1 MEKTHG
7 TEYQWFE
14 DDRVVEHKH
23 KLFNAYVIPY
33 TRMIYKLCI
42 QYTCEKE
49 DIPDNYTEVL
59 TNLYKYILT
68 YDPSRSIKTWI
79 HIVTKRCVFD
89 MDKKHRDRRSMQNKD
104 NDIDTYIDDDS
115 STEDNVTYKSM
126 DLTNYEEWYNDDIL
140 AALNQLKP
148 CDKRALLLQQAG
160 YKLKEIAEI
169 EYRHGTL
176 ESGNINTIKSRL
188 FLARKQ
194 LQELLTSDGETR
206 KTNTTD

>member
-1 MEKTHG
+1 MEKTLSSEH
-7 TEYQWFE
+7 QWFE
-14 DDRVVEHKH
+14 DNRTVERKH
-23 KLFNAYVIPY
+23 KLFNAYVVPY

-42 QYTCEKE
+42 QYTCNKE
-49 DIPDNYTEVL
+49 DIQDNYTEVL

-68 YDPSRSIKTWI
+68 YDSSRSIKTWI

-89 MDKKHRDRRSMQNKD
+89 MDKKHRNRRNMQNKD
-104 NDIDTYIDDDS
+104 NDIDTYVDDDTC
-115 STEDNVTYKSM
+115 TEDGATYKSM

-169 EYRHGTL
+169 EYQHGTL

-194 LQELLTSDGETR
+194 LQELLTSDGEAR
-206 KTNTTD
+206 KVNKTD